1 LQSIVDSYEFMARVY
16 VAGGWYDAGTIDCTD
31 ATHKGMTIQFGGGPH
46 PQDWYG
52 TLDAVADGRL
62 DPSPS
67 IGRVIGL
74 DEVPEAID
82 QVRKRPGATTRRRPP
97 DGIMSVLPGPIRQI
111 GYVVT
116 DLADALASW
125 IELGV
130 GPWLVMRGLP
140 MRALYRGEPCETT
153 LSLALSNSGEL
164 QVELIQQEDDTP
176 SVFTEF
182 LASNGPGYH
191 QLAYWT
197 EDFDAT
203 MKAVL
208 DAGWPVVWSGG
219 EGFGVRF
226 AYVEPPNSPA
236 YISQIVEISELTE
249 AQAASAKFIRDAAAS
264 WDGSD
269 PIREMGG

>member
-1 LQSIVDSYEFMARVY
+1 
-16 VAGGWYDAGTIDCTD
+16 
-31 ATHKGMTIQFGGGPH
+31 
-46 PQDWYG
+46 
-52 TLDAVADGRL
+52 
-62 DPSPS
+62 
-67 IGRVIGL
+67 
-74 DEVPEAID
+74 
-82 QVRKRPGATTRRRPP
+82 
-97 DGIMSVLPGPIRQI
+97 MSVLPGAIRQI

-116 DLADALASW
+116 DLDDALACW

-130 GPWLVMRGLP
+130 GPWLVRGLP

-164 QVELIQQEDDTP
+164 QVELIQQQDDTP
-176 SVFTEF
+176 SIFTEF

-208 DAGWPVVWSGG
+208 EAGWPVVWSGG

-236 YISQIVEISELTE
+236 YISQIVEISNSRRRKRQREVHPRRRGKLGRRRPDPRARRLTLTRRVW
-249 AQAASAKFIRDAAAS
+249 SR
-264 WDGSD
+264 
-269 PIREMGG
+269 

>member
-1 LQSIVDSYEFMARVY
+1 
-16 VAGGWYDAGTIDCTD
+16 
-31 ATHKGMTIQFGGGPH
+31 
-46 PQDWYG
+46 
-52 TLDAVADGRL
+52 
-62 DPSPS
+62 
-67 IGRVIGL
+67 
-74 DEVPEAID
+74 
-82 QVRKRPGATTRRRPP
+82 
-97 DGIMSVLPGPIRQI
+97 MSVLPGPIRQI

-116 DLADALASW
+116 DLDQALASW

-130 GPWLVMRGLP
+130 GPWLVIRGLP

-164 QVELIQQEDDTP
+164 QLELIHQLDDTP
-176 SVFTEF
+176 SIFTEF
-182 LASNGPGYH
+182 LESSGPGYH

-226 AYVEPPNSPA
+226 AYVEPPGSPA
-236 YISQIVEISELTE
+236 AVIEISELTE
-249 AQAASAKFIRDAAAS
+249 ATLATSMHIRDAAAS

-269 PIREMGG
+269 PIRS